1 MDLKE
6 AKLRSE
12 SNISLSFRH
21 KDYKK
26 TLEIKK
32 LNLQVTTGEDMQTL
46 IPMFELREDK
56 KLWEQRVSLFVE
68 PVTQITSPINDKFYG
83 VKRIRANR
91 SIITSDINKQELL
104 QNAEKYFYGRMDLD
118 FFMDNHLDQL
128 SMIDPNAFYVV
139 SFDPFVTGQKP
150 NIYPLIF
157 GCEQV
162 HDFLYKPNGDLDFL
176 FLSVDV
182 QIRTENF
189 KTKKVTD
196 YYCLSEGNTIV
207 YRQIDGDR
215 NLAKNENQYEFVSA
229 NGKKFLVTTLKSGSE
244 KVTKNETPAK
254 RLGYINHKNNNKI
267 LDTPMRPMLSIL
279 RDIIRDKSELDLAK
293 RCHSFPQ
300 KIMYDDSCVGE
311 VHLSPNRTC
320 VNGYIQGTKEVCST
334 CGGDGFKV
342 HRSSQEVVKL
352 KKPKTKEEFFPLDEL
367 IKYLVVDLDSVKF
380 LDEQI
385 KSNISLC
392 ERAIFSSSTTN
403 QSGLSNNT
411 ELKTATQA
419 IISTDEYNYVL
430 DGWAKNRA
438 EWFMFTLRIIG
449 QIFDTGVE
457 VSYSYNGKYVMESE
471 ENIVSKLKLLV
482 EAGVSEQIIDEQ
494 ENRLAKVIFDNDENA
509 LLRYNSKRTFLPFR
523 GRGKDEVQI
532 LLDSTNVS
540 KYSKVLYSNFVE
552 IFEGIEMD
560 LGIEFY
566 RKDKVFQKTEIEKRV
581 NELIK
586 IIESETPNEI
596 MGLPRNIQ
604 DNQNVE

>member
-118 FFMDNHLDQL
+118 SFMENHLDQL

-244 KVTKNETPAK
+244 KLTKNETPAK

-311 VHLSPNRTC
+311 VHISPNRTC

-385 KSNISLC
+385 KANISLC

-403 QSGLSNNT
+403 QAGLNANT
-411 ELKTATQA
+411 ENKTATQT

-449 QIFDTGVE
+449 QIFDTEVE

-471 ENIVSKLKLLV
+471 ENMVSKLKLLV

-509 LLRYNSKRTFLPFR
+509 LLRYNCKRVFLPFR
-523 GRGKDEVQI
+523 GRSKDEIQG
-532 LLDSTNVS
+532 LLDGSNVT
-540 KYSKVLYSNFVE
+540 KFSKVLYSNFVE
-552 IFEGIEMD
+552 IFEDIEMD